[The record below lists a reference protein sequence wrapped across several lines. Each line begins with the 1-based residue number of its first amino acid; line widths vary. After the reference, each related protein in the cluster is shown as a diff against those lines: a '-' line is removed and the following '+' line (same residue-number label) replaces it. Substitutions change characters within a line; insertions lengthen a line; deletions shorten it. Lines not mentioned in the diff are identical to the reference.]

1 LVCYDT
7 ENKEFGKMV
16 LRRMFEPRRE
26 EYQEVGEHFIL
37 RSCVILIFHQ
47 TLLG

>member
-1 LVCYDT
+1 LVCHDT
-7 ENKEFGKMV
+7 ESKQFENRA

-26 EYQEVGEHFIL
+26 KYQDVGENFIL
-37 RSCVILIFHQ
+37 KSCVIFIVHQ